1 MNRFLESLSSLLETQ
16 GFPARWNC
24 GTVWH
29 QEPWW
34 GWLHIGSD
42 IVIWMCYFTIPLLMI
57 AFARKKGDVP
67 FPSVFALFASFILLC
82 SVTHLI
88 DAMIFYWPVYRLA
101 GLMKFAT
108 AVVSF
113 GTVIAL
119 FKIMPAALLLRGPK
133 EAQREIDDRTV
144 ELRKLTAQLQVE
156 ADRRE
161 RVVQDLRENRELLK
175 LAMTEGDTGFF
186 NWDLKSD
193 LVSMDTAEVALTGLG
208 ESENKIF
215 ADDFFARIDPDYQ
228 DSVREAAKRA
238 VEFGEPYDVR
248 FPFLRP
254 DGKKIWLA
262 GRGCVFKDNRGN
274 PLKFIGLNQDVTT
287 QVEREK
293 PIGLGGRAS
302 SNCERAEESIY
313 RPGEP

>member
-1 MNRFLESLSSLLETQ
+1 
-16 GFPARWNC
+16 
-24 GTVWH
+24 
-29 QEPWW
+29 
-34 GWLHIGSD
+34 
-42 IVIWMCYFTIPLLMI
+42 MI

-119 FKIMPAALLLRGPK
+119 FKIMPAALLLRGPN

-161 RVVQDLRENRELLK
+161 RVVQDLR
-175 LAMTEGDTGFF
+175 
-186 NWDLKSD
+186 
-193 LVSMDTAEVALTGLG
+193 
-208 ESENKIF
+208 
-215 ADDFFARIDPDYQ
+215 
-228 DSVREAAKRA
+228 
-238 VEFGEPYDVR
+238 
-248 FPFLRP
+248 
-254 DGKKIWLA
+254 
-262 GRGCVFKDNRGN
+262 
-274 PLKFIGLNQDVTT
+274 
-287 QVEREK
+287 
-293 PIGLGGRAS
+293 
-302 SNCERAEESIY
+302 
-313 RPGEP
+313 